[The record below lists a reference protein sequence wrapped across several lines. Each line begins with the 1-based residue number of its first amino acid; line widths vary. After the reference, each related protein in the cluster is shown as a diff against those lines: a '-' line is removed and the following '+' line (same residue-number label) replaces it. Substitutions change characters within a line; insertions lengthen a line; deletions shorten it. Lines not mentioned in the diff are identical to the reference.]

1 MFVESPEIQLSLKV
15 ASSNFLVG
23 LVNQTYSTIL
33 DPEASLLPT
42 SPLTC
47 SYPMSYPEH
56 HQGFSYGLR
65 IFSCLQ
71 WIACSLSID
80 LESIGLLVNSP
91 LSAGVSTLQ
100 VSSTQT
106 ASGKKN
112 WFRIYIES
120 KLSIGIYVDIYKQV
134 HQTFRRG
141 LFF

>member
-1 MFVESPEIQLSLKV
+1 
-15 ASSNFLVG
+15 
-23 LVNQTYSTIL
+23 
-33 DPEASLLPT
+33 
-42 SPLTC
+42 
-47 SYPMSYPEH
+47 MSYPEH

-106 ASGKKN
+106 ASGKKK
-112 WFRIYIES
+112 IDLGYIES
-120 KLSIGIYVDIYKQV
+120 KLSIGLLKRGIYVDIYKQV
-134 HQTFRRG
+134 RQTFRRG
-141 LFF
+141 III

>member
-1 MFVESPEIQLSLKV
+1 
-15 ASSNFLVG
+15 
-23 LVNQTYSTIL
+23 
-33 DPEASLLPT
+33 
-42 SPLTC
+42 
-47 SYPMSYPEH
+47 MSYPEH

-65 IFSCLQ
+65 IFSCLH
-71 WIACSLSID
+71 WIACSISID

-141 LFF
+141 LIF